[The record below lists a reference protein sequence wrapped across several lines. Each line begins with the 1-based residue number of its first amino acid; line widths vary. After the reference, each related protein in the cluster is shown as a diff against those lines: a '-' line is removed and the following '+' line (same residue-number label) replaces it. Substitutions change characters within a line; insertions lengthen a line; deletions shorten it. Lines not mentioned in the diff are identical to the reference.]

1 MWNYVN
7 AQLNNVYIIEI
18 TVHGINRIKKRSNI
32 DIEHYWNLKKN
43 QQHTYRF
50 GLIKMEY
57 YRTNIAGGIAQHNS
71 IDTNNIIL
79 NSATDSYAS
88 TYWNIPYTDG
98 LSPMKQIE
106 GRIYLN
112 FSFKC
117 KFCSF
122 RW

>member
-1 MWNYVN
+1 MELIELKRDPILI
-7 AQLNNVYIIEI
+7 LN
-18 TVHGINRIKKRSNI
+18 TI
-32 DIEHYWNLKKN
+32 DIWKKN
-43 QQHTYRF
+43 QQHIYRF

-57 YRTNIAGGIAQHNS
+57 YRSNIAGAIAQHNP
-71 IDTNNIIL
+71 IDTNNIVL

-112 FSFKC
+112 FSF
-117 KFCSF
+117 
-122 RW
+122 